1 MTQISEA
8 ANIDAGKS
16 TQQLFG
22 ERLQRTLAAMALKQP
37 DRIPVMLG
45 FGNGLADLAGT
56 TRREMLENAE
66 KQNTSLVEAA
76 RRFLPDVV
84 ITYPFGPQMS
94 RALGDRMTRWPG
106 LGLEDNQS
114 FQFHEQEFMKA
125 EDYDDFISDMGDWTL
140 RKYLPRAFSELEGLA
155 LLPPLGLLA
164 AGFYGMVGQVGKF
177 SAPPVVSAFE
187 ALSKAAQSRV
197 QWMQRLGA
205 SIKLLVE
212 NGFPPSPLAGPMA
225 SAPFDFMANTLR
237 GMRGIFLDMRRCPEK
252 LLAAEERLIKMQVDT
267 AVADCQAWKR
277 NCVMLF
283 LHRGS
288 DGFISIRDFEK
299 FYWPQLKAVLLGLI
313 EGGITPYVFW
323 EGCWDQRLNY
333 LRELPVGKVVGAFQ
347 SSNLA
352 KVKEVL
358 GDTMCIVG
366 GMKISMLTG
375 VVSAKKVRDY
385 TRWLCQEVGKGGG
398 FIMSNDIFEFEGADP
413 EMVKVWLDATR
424 EFGTY

>member
-1 MTQISEA
+1 MTQNLEVA
-8 ANIDAGKS
+8 DVDAGKS

-22 ERLQRTLAAMALKQP
+22 ERLQRMRAAMALQQP

-56 TRREMLENAE
+56 TRREMVENAE
-66 KQNTSLVEAA
+66 KQNTALLEAA
-76 RRFLPDVV
+76 QRFQPDVV
-84 ITYPFGPQMS
+84 ISYPFGPEMS
-94 RALGDRMTRWPG
+94 RALGDRMTKWPG

-114 FQFHEQEFMKA
+114 FQFHEQEFMKV
-125 EDYDDFISDMGDWTL
+125 EDYDDFINDMGDWTL

-164 AGFYGMVGQVGKF
+164 AGFYGMVGQAAKF
-177 SAPPVVSAFE
+177 NAPPVISAFQ
-187 ALSKAAQSRV
+187 ALAKGAQARG
-197 QWMQRLGA
+197 QWLGRMGG
-205 SIKLLVE
+205 SIKLLAE

-237 GMRGIFLDMRRCPEK
+237 GMRGIFLDIRRCPEK

-267 AVADCQAWKR
+267 AVADCKAWHL

-288 DGFISIRDFEK
+288 DGFISVRDFEK

-323 EGCWDQRLNY
+323 EGCWDQRLDY
-333 LRELPVGKVVGAFQ
+333 LKELPKGKVVGAFQ

-366 GMKISMLTG
+366 GMKVSMLSGT
-375 VVSAKKVRDY
+375 VSAKEVRDY

-398 FIMSNDIFEFEGADP
+398 FIMSTDIFEFEGTDP
-413 EMVKVWLDATR
+413 EMVKVWLEATR
-424 EFGTY
+424 EFGQY